1 MGARSGGGGGAG
13 LGSRQATFQK
23 GMAALQSKYSAAVKT
38 YNSIKKGLPKGGP
51 ISASY
56 GANKIMAAKGLKTPS
71 EIKQQIADYTK
82 NFNWGGKG
90 APAF

>member
-13 LGSRQATFQK
+13 FGGRQATFQK
-23 GMAALQSKYSAAVKT
+23 GMAALQSEYNAAVKT

-56 GANKIMAAKGLKTPS
+56 GANKIMTSKGLKTPS
-71 EIKQQIADYTK
+71 QIKQQMQDYAK
-82 NFNWGGKG
+82 NFNWGGST
-90 APAF
+90 F

>member
-1 MGARSGGGGGAG
+1 MGARSGGGGGFAG
-13 LGSRQATFQK
+13 RQAAFEK
-23 GMAALQSKYSAAVKT
+23 GMSALQSQYSAAVKT

-51 ISASY
+51 ISVSY
-56 GANKIMAAKGLKTPS
+56 GATKIMKQQGLKTPS
-71 EIKQQIADYTK
+71 EIKQQMADYTK

>member
-1 MGARSGGGGGAG
+1 MGARSGGGGGFTG
-13 LGSRQATFQK
+13 RQAAFQK
-23 GMAALQSKYSAAVKT
+23 SMSALQSQYSAAVKT

-56 GANKIMAAKGLKTPS
+56 GANKIMKQQGLKTPS
-71 EIKQQIADYTK
+71 EIKQQMADYTK